1 MIQELTRPVRI
12 FKRTSRSMNQH
23 LNYPQGRLALMCLTS
38 QASTTAAL
46 PLLRFN
52 LEFLHSSKWRR
63 PALERMTLP
72 VAVILNR
79 LATDFFVLLR
89 AIAFGMGQER

>member
-1 MIQELTRPVRI
+1 MW
-12 FKRTSRSMNQH
+12 
-23 LNYPQGRLALMCLTS
+23 LTS

-46 PLLRFN
+46 PLLRFS
-52 LEFLHSSKWRR
+52 LELLHCNKWRR
-63 PALERMTLP
+63 PALERITFP

-89 AIAFGMGQER
+89 AIAFGMGRKR

>member
-1 MIQELTRPVRI
+1 
-12 FKRTSRSMNQH
+12 
-23 LNYPQGRLALMCLTS
+23 MCLTS
-38 QASTTAAL
+38 QASTTARL

-89 AIAFGMGQER
+89 AIAFGMGRKR